1 MRSIIWPIILIA
13 APAIAHPVS
22 LAVPIDPQ
30 ILFGASGPRSLPADH
45 VLRAHV
51 AVAPIA
57 GAPDKIGKFLLPITN
72 ARELNE
78 GLSESL
84 AHSGMLD
91 EAAGKPVF
99 RLVPTWEAFDAPSK
113 ISFSSR
119 ASVTIHY
126 RLERIDTGAV
136 VFARSITTASESR
149 GGDASDRLKGVARL
163 AILTNFASAI
173 ACLDHAAYGT
183 APIEC
188 ALKPPVTYRAA
199 TPPTVMIIRR

>member
-1 MRSIIWPIILIA
+1 MRSIIWPLILIA

-22 LAVPIDPQ
+22 LAVPTDPQ
-30 ILFGASGPRSLPADH
+30 ILFGAAGPRSLPADH

-51 AVAPIA
+51 AVAPIV

-91 EAAGKPVF
+91 GATGKPAF
-99 RLVPTWEAFDAPSK
+99 RLVPTWEAFDAPAK
-113 ISFSSR
+113 IGFSSH

-126 RLERIDTGAV
+126 KLERINTGAV
-136 VFARSITTASESR
+136 IFARSITTTSESR

-163 AILTNFASAI
+163 AILTNFASAV
-173 ACLDHAAYGT
+173 ACLDRAAYGA
-183 APIEC
+183 APADC
-188 ALKPPVTYRAA
+188 ALKPPVSYQAA
-199 TPPTVMIIRR
+199 TPPTVMFIRR